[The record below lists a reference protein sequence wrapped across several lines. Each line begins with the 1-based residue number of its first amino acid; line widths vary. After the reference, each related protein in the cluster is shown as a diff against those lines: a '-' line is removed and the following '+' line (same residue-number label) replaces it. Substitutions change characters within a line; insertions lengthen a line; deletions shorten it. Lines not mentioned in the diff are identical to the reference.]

1 MLILFE
7 NDEIVVLLQG
17 SASKNRKT
25 GNTCNLWV
33 RSKGHAKQACGD
45 CPSLPKSA
53 GGTAQGK
60 RACYAWRGKP
70 GLLLAKLPA
79 VACATLAELRSA
91 VGGRIVRSAVI
102 GDSGMIP
109 AGDWARIQARLAT
122 AGAAKIIGYTHQWA
136 SATHLAATHLA
147 SADNLGQAQQA
158 WSQGWRTFRVLDKDV
173 QPWRGRN
180 EFGEV
185 ACPAW
190 ASNGAVKCTDC
201 KMCDGASK
209 KPSVAIA
216 AH

>member
-7 NDEIVVLLQG
+7 NAEIVVLLQ
-17 SASKNRKT
+17 SSTSKNRKT

-33 RSKGHAKQACGD
+33 RSKGPAKNACGD
-45 CPSLPKSA
+45 CPSLPKSQ
-53 GGTAQGK
+53 GGNSTGK
-60 RACYAWRGKP
+60 RSCYAWRGKP

-109 AGDWARIQARLAT
+109 AADWQRIQDRLTT
-122 AGAAKIIGYTHQWA
+122 AGASKIIGYTHQWG
-136 SATHLAATHLA
+136 SATHLQATHLA
-147 SADNLGQAQQA
+147 SADSLSQAQTA
-158 WSQGWRTFRVLDKDV
+158 WFAGWRTFRVLDKTV

-190 ASNGAVKCTDC
+190 ASNGVVKCTDC
-201 KMCDGASK
+201 KLCDGAST

>member
-7 NDEIVVLLQG
+7 NAQIAVLLQG
-17 SASKNRKT
+17 SASTNRKT

-33 RSKGHAKQACGD
+33 RSKGHAKNACGD

-53 GGTAQGK
+53 GGAATGK

-79 VACATLAELRSA
+79 TACATTAELRSA
-91 VGGRIVRSAVI
+91 VAGRIVRSAVI
-102 GDSGMIP
+102 GDSGLIP
-109 AGDWARIQARLAT
+109 AADWQRIESRLMM
-122 AGAAKIIGYTHQWA
+122 AGAATIIGYTHQWHN
-136 SATHLAATHLA
+136 ATHLQATHMA
-147 SADNLGQAQQA
+147 SADTIGQAQAA
-158 WSQGWRTFRVLDKDV
+158 WAHGWRTFRVLDKDV

-180 EFGEV
+180 QFGEI

-190 ASNGAVKCTDC
+190 ASNGAVKCTNC
-201 KMCDGASK
+201 KMCDGTNK